1 MGKKRRGKNPISVSN
16 TNISLYLSPQISQSE
31 TKHET
36 KEESQLEEGASIP
49 QDKLSLQ

>member
-1 MGKKRRGKNPISVSN
+1 MVFFETCQDIFPFLL
-16 TNISLYLSPQISQSE
+16 TQSE

-36 KEESQLEEGASIP
+36 KEESQLEGEGASMM